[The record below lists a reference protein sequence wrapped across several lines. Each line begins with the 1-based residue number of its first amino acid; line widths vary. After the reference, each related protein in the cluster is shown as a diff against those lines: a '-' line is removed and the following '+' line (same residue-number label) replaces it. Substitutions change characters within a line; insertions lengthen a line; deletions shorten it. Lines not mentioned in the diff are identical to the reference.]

1 MQHNWTTATEPVS
14 NNLLTVVQIYFVIY
28 SIPVLNLKKTLK
40 TSKVRI
46 LGFLRFF
53 IYSVTNSIKM
63 IFKYELRF
71 VAFTWPN
78 LCLLDL
84 SLLFIVLVGRNFVS
98 DMCKLKPKNLKTYFL
113 LKNLSFFQPCRQVM
127 MRKWDHLTKTLGRS
141 LRSHQTEYAAYR
153 SLSNMPTG
161 RLVDCSSISL
171 HLNTTQLLA
180 HSSLSLCQNIAV

>member
-1 MQHNWTTATEPVS
+1 
-14 NNLLTVVQIYFVIY
+14 
-28 SIPVLNLKKTLK
+28 
-40 TSKVRI
+40 
-46 LGFLRFF
+46 
-53 IYSVTNSIKM
+53 M

-98 DMCKLKPKNLKTYFL
+98 DMCKLKPKKP
-113 LKNLSFFQPCRQVM
+113 KNLFFVKKSKFFFQPCRQVM

-171 HLNTTQLLA
+171 QLNTTKHSHTAVYFCVKILQCNLDALIALIALITYMLLGRLTA
-180 HSSLSLCQNIAV
+180 SVLMLMSVCSTA